1 MTEGAD
7 WGVGNGVGFTALLA
21 AAGRAIE
28 TGHEQALVR
37 DPYAAAF
44 VRAARLPRPM
54 PLSPETADADAS
66 FPWVGGAQYVAV
78 RSRFFDDYLAAAVS
92 VPAPGSA
99 GAAIRQ
105 VVLLAAGLDTRA
117 FRMEWPTGVTVLEVD
132 APQVLAFKASV
143 LVDNR
148 ARAACSRREVGADL
162 RADWTA
168 GLLAAGLRPTAPTA
182 WLAEGLLVYLPG
194 EAKEL
199 LLAAV
204 TGLSAPGSQIAIEHV
219 SETGSGQ
226 QGNAAFRAA
235 VARTASDVDVD
246 VDSLW
251 HDRPDLDP
259 AEWLRAHGWAA
270 HAHPSAGAAEGYGR
284 PLPASLPEGMLTAQF
299 ITARRRR

>member
-1 MTEGAD
+1 MTESID
-7 WGVGNGVGFTALLA
+7 WDVASGVGFTALLA
-21 AAGRAIE
+21 AAGRAVE
-28 TGHEQALVR
+28 AGREQALVR

-54 PLSPETADADAS
+54 PLSPEAADADAS
-66 FPWVGGAQYVAV
+66 FPWADGSQYIAV

-92 VPAPGSA
+92 APAPGSA
-99 GAAIRQ
+99 DAAIRQ
-105 VVLLAAGLDTRA
+105 VVLLAAGLDARA
-117 FRMEWPTGVTVLEVD
+117 FRMEWPAGVTVLEVD
-132 APQVLAFKASV
+132 APQVLAFKAGV
-143 LVDNR
+143 LADDG

-168 GLLAAGLRPTAPTA
+168 ELLAAGLRPTAPTA
-182 WLAEGLLVYLPG
+182 WLAEGLLIYLPG
-194 EAKEL
+194 EAKER

-204 TGLSAPGSQIAIEHV
+204 TDLSAPGSQIAIEHV
-219 SETGSGQ
+219 SDTGSGR
-226 QGNAAFRAA
+226 QGNAAFRDA
-235 VARTASDVDVD
+235 VARTASGADVD

-259 AEWLRAHGWAA
+259 AEWLRAHGWTA

-299 ITARRRR
+299 ITARRGR